1 MSGFHLAMD
10 DELPICP
17 RCHGRDRQIKD
28 GVTRAGS
35 QRIRCKQCGCRYT
48 PEPKNRGYD
57 DEIRLQ
63 ALTLFLEGVS
73 LRMISRILAVN
84 HQSVA
89 NWVNDY
95 AGNMPE
101 ELPDSVLE
109 TAVLDGLITFNPRQK
124 QSPPTPRS

>member
-1 MSGFHLAMD
+1 MS
-10 DELPICP
+10 ETSPTCP
-17 RCHGRDRQIKD
+17 NCQSRERQIKD
-28 GVTRAGS
+28 GCTPAGS
-35 QRIRCKQCGCRYT
+35 QRYRCKQCGCRYT
-48 PEPKNRGYD
+48 PNPKNYGYD

-63 ALTLFLEGVS
+63 ALTLFLEGIS

-89 NWVNDY
+89 NWVNNY

-124 QSPPTPRS
+124 QAPSTPLN